1 MSNLQS
7 SITLNA
13 IRLYG
18 YHGVSSEEQQVGSWF
33 EIDVA
38 ITADVATSALE
49 HDDLSGTID
58 YSEALRIVKQEFAT
72 TSRLLE
78 NLAYR
83 VSRALLEAFP
93 TAQQVGITVR
103 KMAPPMPGNVR
114 SAGFRLS
121 LTREAL

>member
-1 MSNLQS
+1 MQIL
-7 SITLNA
+7 LNT

-18 YHGVSSEEQQVGSWF
+18 YHGVSPEEQQVGSWF

-38 ITADVATSALE
+38 IAADVATTALE

-58 YSEALRIVKQEFAT
+58 YSEALRIVRQQFAT

-83 VSRALLEAFP
+83 TSRALLEAFP
-93 TAQQVGITVR
+93 IAQQVDITIR

-121 LTREAL
+121 LPRVAHTRI